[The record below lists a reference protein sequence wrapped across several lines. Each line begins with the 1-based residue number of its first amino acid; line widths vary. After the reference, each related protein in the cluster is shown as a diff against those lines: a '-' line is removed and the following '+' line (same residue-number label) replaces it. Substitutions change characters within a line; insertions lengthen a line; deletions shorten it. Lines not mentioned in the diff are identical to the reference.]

1 VLFGSVGGP
10 VDKQMEAKWKD
21 CEKKSILGI
30 RKHLGLVVNIRPA
43 RIWSE
48 LSHISVLKE
57 EKIPKD

>member
-1 VLFGSVGGP
+1 
-10 VDKQMEAKWKD
+10 MEEKWKD

-57 EKIPKD
+57 EKIPEDGLNIITFRELSG